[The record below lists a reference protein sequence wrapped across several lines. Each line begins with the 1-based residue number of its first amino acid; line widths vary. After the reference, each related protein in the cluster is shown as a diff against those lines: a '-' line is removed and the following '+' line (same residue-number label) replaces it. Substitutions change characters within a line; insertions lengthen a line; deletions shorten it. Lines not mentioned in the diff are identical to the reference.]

1 MEQAPVNVVA
11 QVKSS
16 GYSVSAI
23 RDFRTA
29 MRDKN
34 ADIGVFIALDG
45 GRPTREM
52 RKQQGSEGMIEHNG
66 KQYYRL
72 QFWSVD
78 DEYFNNPESV
88 NRSVQLPWRIEPT
101 YKLDRGF

>member
-11 QVKSS
+11 QVKSN

-45 GRPTREM
+45 GNPTPRMRE
-52 RKQQGSEGMIEHNG
+52 QQEAEGNDRA
-66 KQYYRL
+66 QR
-72 QFWSVD
+72 QTV
-78 DEYFNNPESV
+78 
-88 NRSVQLPWRIEPT
+88 LPLAVLVGR
-101 YKLDRGF
+101 